1 MKDPFAIGDG
11 GQTAISLM
19 PGVAGTGS
27 GFLLDSILLKKILY
41 YYTLCSVCVC
51 VCVHVHACELVTQSC
66 QTLCDPMDCSPP
78 GSSVH

>member
-1 MKDPFAIGDG
+1 METRWEKTELKDPFAIEDG

-51 VCVHVHACELVTQSC
+51 VRACELVTQSDY
-66 QTLCDPMDCSPP
+66 L
-78 GSSVH
+78 